1 MYLDEDTQIRLRKS
15 NVINDDEVLIKEGD
29 IFIAV
34 NVISQNRR
42 IVSIEDK
49 KILESDRSSKPQ
61 LLKG

>member
-15 NVINDDEVLIKEGD
+15 NVIHDDEVLIKEGD

>member
-49 KILESDRSSKPQ
+49 KILESDRSSKFSF
-61 LLKG
+61 